1 MSVRLKVAAAAV
13 VVALSV
19 TPAFAELLNFS
30 WEYAPG
36 EVATWSQPSD
46 PTPVFFETDTLTRV
60 AVSGGTTTSSGPFST
75 VNFES
80 DEDENGGIEI
90 LLTTSSIESIGVQ
103 IYTGPEDAPIFSPGR
118 YSILTEGSEDVS
130 FVVVTAAVPE
140 ASTWAMMLIGF
151 AGLGYA
157 AVRRK
162 SAPRAIAA

>member
-1 MSVRLKVAAAAV
+1 MSMRLKVAAAAV

-30 WEYAPG
+30 WEYEPG

-46 PTPVFFETDTLTRV
+46 PTPLLFDSDFTRV
-60 AVSGGTTTSSGPFST
+60 AVSGGTTTSQGPFPRIDFFS
-75 VNFES
+75 S
-80 DEDENGGIEI
+80 DENGGLE
-90 LLTTSSIESIGVQ
+90 LALMNDTIESEGAQ
-103 IYTGPEDAPIFSPGR
+103 IFTGTVDAPIFSPGR
-118 YSILTEGSEDVS
+118 YEIQTEGSEDFS

-157 AVRRK
+157 GYRSSRK
-162 SAPRAIAA
+162 SAALAA